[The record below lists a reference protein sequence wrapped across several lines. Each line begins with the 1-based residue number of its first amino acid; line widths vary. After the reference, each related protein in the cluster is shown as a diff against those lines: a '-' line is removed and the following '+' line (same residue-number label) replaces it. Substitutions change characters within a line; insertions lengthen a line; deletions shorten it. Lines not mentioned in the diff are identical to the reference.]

1 MALPPHTPF
10 VLLSAVVGSS
20 VAFFLWLYRDA
31 PGAKSLVA
39 FMATASVWALAEGVA
54 LASPGLGGKV
64 FWTKVAWS
72 VSSLTW
78 LAWLAT
84 ALAYADIE
92 WQFTRRRLGLFLVEP
107 LLFLVLVWTNAGHG
121 QVWTSFGTD
130 LGAGYVFLTR
140 EFGPAF
146 WAHTAYSYCLVAA
159 GGAVLLRL
167 VFRTG
172 RQFRKQALALLVA
185 VFVPMVANAVSVFDL
200 VAPQFDLTSIAFVVT
215 GAVVAVAV
223 LRDDLMSVAP
233 VTREL
238 GREAVVDEVDDP
250 VLIVDGDDRVVDLN
264 PAAEQL
270 FGVTV
275 DTAVG
280 ESLRTVSE
288 SLVDVVAGVDS
299 DQVELELGGDG
310 EPVQYYDVRVSSLD
324 HAYGTITGRVISL
337 REVTDRQQREQR
349 LDVLNRL
356 LRHNLRNEMNLV
368 RGNAELLR
376 SHLDTT
382 DPAVEERL
390 SQIESTV
397 DTVVERGDKVGQIS
411 RGLDSDE
418 TRPLD
423 LATLAA
429 DAADTVRSGHD
440 DVTVTVDVPEGLLV
454 QGTRGLER
462 VIVELLENAVEHGS
476 TSRRNESD
484 DAVEHGSVS
493 DPAGAGEGVGRSGE
507 AVTVAVTAA
516 VVDGVV
522 ELSVSDDGT
531 GIDRQ
536 ERVVIEDGEE
546 TALQHGSGVG
556 LWLVRWI
563 VREHGG
569 TVTFE
574 DCEDGTTVVV
584 RLPLAERRNRAGA
597 AVGGA
602 D

>member
-1 MALPPHTPF
+1 
-10 VLLSAVVGSS
+10 
-20 VAFFLWLYRDA
+20 
-31 PGAKSLVA
+31 
-39 FMATASVWALAEGVA
+39 
-54 LASPGLGGKV
+54 
-64 FWTKVAWS
+64 
-72 VSSLTW
+72 
-78 LAWLAT
+78 
-84 ALAYADIE
+84 
-92 WQFTRRRLGLFLVEP
+92 
-107 LLFLVLVWTNAGHG
+107 
-121 QVWTSFGTD
+121 
-130 LGAGYVFLTR
+130 
-140 EFGPAF
+140 
-146 WAHTAYSYCLVAA
+146 
-159 GGAVLLRL
+159 
-167 VFRTG
+167 
-172 RQFRKQALALLVA
+172 
-185 VFVPMVANAVSVFDL
+185 
-200 VAPQFDLTSIAFVVT
+200 
-215 GAVVAVAV
+215 
-223 LRDDLMSVAP
+223 
-233 VTREL
+233 
-238 GREAVVDEVDDP
+238 

-324 HAYGTITGRVISL
+324 HAYRTITGRVISL

-462 VIVELLENAVEHGS
+462 VIVELLENAVEHSS
-476 TSRRNESD
+476 TSRRTASD
-484 DAVEHGSVS
+484 DAAEHGSVS
-493 DPAGAGEGVGRSGE
+493 DPAGVGEGVGRSGE

-597 AVGGA
+597 AAGGA